1 MVLHLYDS
9 LLQGN
14 RYHPCLWI
22 PISHFS
28 PSKLLVVRGWISS
41 FIAAYSNHLPQNAAW
56 MPVWYAYLLSQRGPN
71 HTSHRWFITQTTG
84 LQANQITHGSPWNI
98 WWNGEN
104 LARKPRNETSRTNG
118 CVEKWNYQRSIAKM
132 SPVPQSCSHVEAFCL
147 LMFLESD
154 RQQELALF
162 HTKVPWCHGLL
173 LIRILFQL
181 PQILRI
187 SMYLCI
193 GVSSP
198 SVFWPVITH
207 IDSSSFDNIYLR
219 FNQQKH
225 KDTGYH
231 KKPVNFLHFFNHRTG
246 EDLSTNVSPRS
257 AS

>member
-41 FIAAYSNHLPQNAAW
+41 FIATYSNHLPHDAAW
-56 MPVWYAYLLSQRGPN
+56 MPVWYAYLLSL
-71 HTSHRWFITQTTG
+71 W
-84 LQANQITHGSPWNI
+84 LQPYEPSVVHYSWIPDGMVKIWQENQEMKQWMCRKMELSEINRQDEPRSTKLFSFWGFLFANVSRVRPTARVGS
-98 WWNGEN
+98 
-104 LARKPRNETSRTNG
+104 
-118 CVEKWNYQRSIAKM
+118 
-132 SPVPQSCSHVEAFCL
+132 
-147 LMFLESD
+147 
-154 RQQELALF
+154 LF

-187 SMYLCI
+187 SMYWCI

-198 SVFWPVITH
+198 SVFWPVITL
-207 IDSSSFDNIYLR
+207 I
-219 FNQQKH
+219 
-225 KDTGYH
+225 
-231 KKPVNFLHFFNHRTG
+231 
-246 EDLSTNVSPRS
+246 
-257 AS
+257 